1 MTALQDPVVDQ
12 FQEIWHGKKIPTY
25 NCPEGELY
33 RVAILAAIGDIL
45 ALKKALGF
53 AGHRSNNF
61 CSFCKL
67 QRHDIDR
74 LDYTNFEPRSG
85 AEILHWAKAWLLAST
100 KVARKAI
107 FKAHGCRGSSL
118 NTLTYRDP
126 VKHSVLGLMHN
137 WLEGILQHHCRL
149 KWGIGSDSPKLK
161 GSAAGEDVMNS
172 SDSDSDLEMMD
183 LDEHTLTAELEQLH
197 HDSLIQQDA
206 PTSFQRPRSESFI
219 FIQESDDTSA
229 SEIGPDTDE
238 DDEDYQDDDEQI
250 YASEKPAHKVFDAD
264 SMTKIH
270 AGLASVV
277 IPSWID
283 RPPVNL
289 GEKSHGKLKAD
300 NWLVLFTIFFPLI
313 IPELWH
319 KSSSSAKDKK
329 LLANFH
335 DLIAATNILC
345 SYAVSPTEA
354 DTYLEHY
361 VQYLESSKSL
371 FPGLTTRPNHHYAIH
386 NAAQMKW
393 WGPLPKLAEFM
404 YEGHNGSLQKIKTNN
419 HMWELDL
426 TMLRQICRRGRLL
439 ASIRDTASAT
449 DSNSLV
455 AQVMRVLSPR
465 MPASVDADAEA
476 EAPRAE
482 PNPDDTAYNGTGIRL
497 DPVMYELIFS
507 YWNQFH
513 APPYIHAQDLTY
525 DLVENDINVFPTWGV
540 QLVHFEHKTRLFSTF
555 DKHHGNSS
563 ISFLHPSTSRK
574 DIGFIRAI
582 WSLSLQGEIHTFIAV
597 QPHIAL
603 SAADEART
611 PYISHPKFECSVKY
625 YKPTHLVPPVII
637 ETRHV
642 VSHVAYY
649 PPPKGTF
656 EIRKEIAIF
665 VDSLHRNRD

>member
-12 FQEIWHGKKIPTY
+12 FQEMWHGKKILTY
-25 NCPEGELY
+25 DCPEGELY

-149 KWGIGSDSPKLK
+149 KWGIGADASKKNTSFPSSSDGTD
-161 GSAAGEDVMNS
+161 GSS
-172 SDSDSDLEMMD
+172 SDSDVEM
-183 LDEHTLTAELEQLH
+183 LDIDEDALAAELEQLH
-197 HDSLIQQDA
+197 HDSSVQQDT
-206 PTSFQRPRSESFI
+206 PTSLQRSRSESFL
-219 FIQESDDTSA
+219 FIRESDDTA
-229 SEIGPDTDE
+229 ADIELENAEE
-238 DDEDYQDDDEQI
+238 DDEDYQDDDDDI
-250 YASEKPAHKVFDAD
+250 YASEKSGQKVFDSD
-264 SMTKIH
+264 SMASIH
-270 AGLASVV
+270 AGLAGVV

-300 NWLVLFTIFFPLI
+300 NWLVLFTVFFPLI
-313 IPELWH
+313 IP
-319 KSSSSAKDKK
+319 SFGTDKK
-329 LLANFH
+329 LLDNFH

-345 SYAVSPTEA
+345 SYAVIPAEA

-361 VQYLESSKSL
+361 LNYLRSSKSL

-449 DSNSLV
+449 NSNSFV

-465 MPASVDADAEA
+465 TPASVDADTEVEA
-476 EAPRAE
+476 QRAE
-482 PNPDDTAYNGTGIRL
+482 PTPDDTAYNGTGIRL
-497 DPVMYELIFS
+497 GPVTYELIFS

-513 APPYIHAQDLTY
+513 APPYIHAHDLTY
-525 DLVENDINVFPTWGV
+525 NLLENEINVFPTWGV

-563 ISFLHPSTSRK
+563 ISFLHPSTGRK
-574 DIGFIRAI
+574 DIGFIQAI
-582 WSLSLQGEIHTFIAV
+582 WSLSLQGEIHTFVAV

-603 SAADEART
+603 SAEDEVHT

-625 YKPTHLVPPVII
+625 YKPSHLPPAVII

-649 PPPKGTF
+649 PPPEGTF
-656 EIRKEIAIF
+656 GIEKTIAIF
-665 VDSLHRNRD
+665 VDSLHRQRD